1 MNKTLN
7 LSNFFSSLFALL
19 VFVTGIANLIWVHA
33 VPGVVYLLL
42 SLVYLPPVNDFL
54 QKRFGFSIPPIIKI
68 MLGIL
73 LIMFTLGVSDLG
85 DMID

>member
-1 MNKTLN
+1 MNKTLH
-7 LSNFFSSLFALL
+7 LGNFFSGIFALI
-19 VFVTGIANLIWVHA
+19 VIAIGVANLILVHA

-54 QKRFGFSIPPIIKI
+54 QKRFGFSIPIIIKI
-68 MLGIL
+68 MLGII